1 MSDVREYGEVYT
13 SDILIVGGGVA
24 GLTAAIQIKEKDP
37 RLNVLV
43 IDKGTIGW
51 SGQGTKAGN
60 GIRALRKEPDALIKA
75 MMYQVHAHTEYLNDQ
90 EFLMKYLKV
99 QRDNVEIIQKYGVK
113 TLVDADGNVT
123 YFDMVPGMDCAGIVY
138 LRKQIHQS
146 MADLIWFTIRKE
158 KTSQENTVVQ
168 TQFMKCLPNWLW
180 ECRKKL
186 NLEMVRSGVIWNIR
200 TRSVQFLVVRDIS

>member
-60 GIRALRKEPDALIKA
+60 GIRALRKEPNALIKA
-75 MMYQVHAHTEYLNDQ
+75 MMYQVHAHTEYLNDRKTGA
-90 EFLMKYLKV
+90 ENAPVFSVFPGKSLYLHF
-99 QRDNVEIIQKYGVK
+99 R
-113 TLVDADGNVT
+113 
-123 YFDMVPGMDCAGIVY
+123 FC
-138 LRKQIHQS
+138 
-146 MADLIWFTIRKE
+146 
-158 KTSQENTVVQ
+158 
-168 TQFMKCLPNWLW
+168 
-180 ECRKKL
+180 
-186 NLEMVRSGVIWNIR
+186 
-200 TRSVQFLVVRDIS
+200 

>member
-60 GIRALRKEPDALIKA
+60 GSNCDSTDGHR
-75 MMYQVHAHTEYLNDQ
+75 HT
-90 EFLMKYLKV
+90 
-99 QRDNVEIIQKYGVK
+99 
-113 TLVDADGNVT
+113 A
-123 YFDMVPGMDCAGIVY
+123 AG
-138 LRKQIHQS
+138 S
-146 MADLIWFTIRKE
+146 
-158 KTSQENTVVQ
+158 S
-168 TQFMKCLPNWLW
+168 
-180 ECRKKL
+180 
-186 NLEMVRSGVIWNIR
+186 
-200 TRSVQFLVVRDIS
+200 